1 MNICIYV
8 YIDIY
13 IGTYTHIYIHIY
25 IYSYIYGPWVQHVF
39 ALILRVCRYVAHDA
53 RMQAGRNG
61 TGDVLLPAVA
71 VCV

>member
-1 MNICIYV
+1 MYTCIYR
-8 YIDIY
+8 YIYRYIY
-13 IGTYTHIYIHIY
+13 TYIYTYIY

-53 RMQAGRNG
+53 RMQAGRYG